1 MKIKLIF
8 IALLAFMTVI
18 PEMVWPQK
26 KNSRKKNIAIQ
37 LYSVKDLLKGT
48 QTQEQY
54 DSYMKVLK
62 DLAQMGYTA
71 VEAASYN
78 DGKFYDRT
86 PEEFKKDVETAGMK
100 VLSSH
105 CSKQL
110 SSDELASGNFDE
122 SMKWWDQCIA
132 AHKAAG
138 MNYIVTPWLDVPKTV
153 KDMKT
158 YCNYFN
164 EIGKRCRANGIKYGY
179 HNHAH
184 EFQKIENNVV
194 MLDYMLQNTNP
205 EDVFFQMDVYWVVMG
220 QKSPV
225 DYFNNYPGR
234 FKMLH
239 IKDEREI
246 GQSGMIGF
254 DAIFRNAEKAGVKDI
269 VVEVEQ
275 YSTDI
280 EKSVKIS
287 LDYLLDAPFVKANY

>member
-184 EFQKIENNVV
+184 EFQKIENNVI